1 MSTLLHDKQV
11 NIWYLLTIIIF
22 LKDFIKNKWTT
33 GKLFFTQYHNT
44 YFSARK
50 NFQKKKHKTFSSI
63 FLFLTITMI
72 TTNFI

>member
-22 LKDFIKNKWTT
+22 LKDFIKNKWT
-33 GKLFFTQYHNT
+33 KLFFTQYHNT

-50 NFQKKKHKTFSSI
+50 NFQKKNMKHFQVSFF
-63 FLFLTITMI
+63 FLPLP
-72 TTNFI
+72 